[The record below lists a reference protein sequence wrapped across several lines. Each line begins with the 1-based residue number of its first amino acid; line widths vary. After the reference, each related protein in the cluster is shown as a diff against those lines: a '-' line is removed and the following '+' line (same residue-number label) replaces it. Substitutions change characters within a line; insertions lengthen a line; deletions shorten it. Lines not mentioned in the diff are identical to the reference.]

1 MNVEKYM
8 TKEVVAT
15 SSGETISCVRNLML
29 KKDISRVLIIEDGPI
44 GIVTKKDISWRLA
57 SESAPWRRRPI
68 DSISIKRIMTTGL
81 ITISLGASIEEAAKL
96 MIDNEISSL
105 PVLEAG
111 SLVGIITK
119 TDLLKA
125 FAENYPDK
133 FKTRELMSKQVV
145 TANRHH
151 TLTHL
156 IDLMM
161 EKGAG
166 RVVIVEGTKPVGI
179 VTPSDMSFAELADP
193 KRGMRRKEV
202 LYVRKPTRGDRP
214 RYRHI
219 KTFLVTAEDLMTAE
233 LITVESGTDA
243 AKTASIILKKGISS
257 LPVVEDE
264 SLAGIITKTDLVK
277 GMAKERR

>member
-1 MNVEKYM
+1 MKVEKYM

-133 FKTRELMSKQVV
+133 FKTGELMSKQVV

-214 RYRHI
+214 SYRHI

>member
-1 MNVEKYM
+1 
-8 TKEVVAT
+8 
-15 SSGETISCVRNLML
+15 
-29 KKDISRVLIIEDGPI
+29 
-44 GIVTKKDISWRLA
+44 
-57 SESAPWRRRPI
+57 
-68 DSISIKRIMTTGL
+68 MTTGL

-214 RYRHI
+214 SYRHI

>member
-214 RYRHI
+214 SYRHI